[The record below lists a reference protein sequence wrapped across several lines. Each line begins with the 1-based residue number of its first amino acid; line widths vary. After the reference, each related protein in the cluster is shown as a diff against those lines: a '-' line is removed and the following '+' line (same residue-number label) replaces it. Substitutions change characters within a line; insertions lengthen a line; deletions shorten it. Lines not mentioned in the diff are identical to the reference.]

1 MADHSNHQNDHHNE
15 GAVPEPSNEKKGK
28 QFSIKNKL
36 LLVCLPIM
44 AFAYVLFFTLI
55 ENRYYNTERI
65 SLIEDGN
72 KLLNLQIPA
81 FETALWGFDGERILT
96 LMDGLKLIPYI
107 DGAILRGLGGE
118 TLQQIGEITPEQE
131 TNFTLTAPLH
141 YVSDQGRE
149 LIGNLQ
155 IQLHDRTILE
165 QIYSRTIL
173 YGWGIVG
180 FTILAWLLI
189 NFSANRMIFDK
200 ITSLQKDMELSQSR
214 QRLSIFKAGHSD
226 EIGELVMAYNNLQR
240 KRFETIKAMQEQ
252 AFELKAASLRAE
264 EEREAAEQARSSVRQ
279 KMEEIERFNALV
291 VGRETRISEMKQLI
305 NNLSIELG
313 RDTPFEDPNKE
324 NSDTNTLFATQKE
337 KETNPNSQQVPDEIK
352 KELKPEDIT
361 DQYIFKTLRVTEDNN
376 LITGLVASIGIPL
389 ALLNMDGKVLRAP
402 LPETGLERYKDDGVF
417 SDKNS
422 NFSHSEEM
430 ITDKLSY
437 PITINYDKHGLCDVG
452 IPLYRHGQ
460 QIAWIFFGRLFITDD
475 KMNNKKQE
483 KISELIKTIPYEIS
497 LMSHDTMLNIAVFV
511 SDLFRLIVALSKAQ
525 DIAIE
530 SNHFSNLQREAAL
543 SLAEDANI
551 ARKELADY
559 QLPLQKLI
567 EQRTHSLEETTSLL
581 KVALDN
587 MSDGIFLLDSKMNFV
602 LYNKRYIDLMQVPE
616 GLVSQGNSIEHIIRY
631 AVERGDF
638 ETDDVDAW
646 VHSRIRQLR
655 ENPFSV
661 ATYYVVDGPIV
672 EITATQ
678 TSDGGVVGVASDQTQ
693 RKLAEKA
700 LAESE
705 ERSRTILDT
714 VAEGILGIDLK
725 GHITFVNKSA
735 CVLLGYDNHELL
747 GHSMH
752 SLINHSN
759 ADGEPI
765 DYENSRICKVLT
777 KGEEQQHEDEVLWHK
792 DGTNFPVAFFCHPL
806 HKDNN
811 LTGAVY
817 TFQNITDQ
825 LKAQTELNDKI
836 NELETFS
843 KLSIGRELKM
853 VKYKQEI
860 NDFSKQLGEPERYK
874 IANEDYLA

>member
-1 MADHSNHQNDHHNE
+1 MADNLNHQNE
-15 GAVPEPSNEKKGK
+15 GAVSERSKEQKGR

-44 AFAYVLFFTLI
+44 AFAYILFFTLI

-131 TNFTLTAPLH
+131 TNFTLTAPLY

-155 IQLHDRTILE
+155 IQLHDRIILE
-165 QIYSRTIL
+165 QIYSRIIL

-189 NFSANRMIFDK
+189 NFSANKMIFDK

-226 EIGELVMAYNNLQR
+226 EIGELVMAYNDLQR
-240 KRFETIKAMQEQ
+240 KRFETIKAMQAQ

-264 EEREAAEQARSSVRQ
+264 EEREAAEQARLSVRQ
-279 KMEEIERFNALV
+279 KMEEIERFNALA

-305 NNLSIELG
+305 NNLNIELG

-324 NSDTNTLFATQKE
+324 NSDTNTLFATQNRQNE
-337 KETNPNSQQVPDEIK
+337 KETNPNSQQVPDQIK

-376 LITGLVASIGIPL
+376 LINGLVASIGIPL

-417 SDKNS
+417 SDKNP

-475 KMNNKKQE
+475 KMDNKKQE

-567 EQRTHSLEETTSLL
+567 EQRTHSLEETTSML
-581 KVALDN
+581 KLALDN

-602 LYNKRYIDLMQVPE
+602 LYNKRYTDLMQVPE
-616 GLVSQGNSIEHIIRY
+616 GLVAQGNSIEHIIRY

-638 ETDDVDAW
+638 ETDDVDTW
-646 VHSRIRQLR
+646 VHSHIRQLR

-661 ATYYVVDGPIV
+661 ATYYITDGPIV
-672 EITATQ
+672 EISATQ
-678 TSDGGVVGVASDQTQ
+678 TSDGGVVGVASDHTQ

-714 VAEGILGIDLK
+714 VAEGILGIDLN

-752 SLINHSN
+752 SLINHSDAN
-759 ADGEPI
+759 GEP
-765 DYENSRICKVLT
+765 C
-777 KGEEQQHEDEVLWHK
+777 
-792 DGTNFPVAFFCHPL
+792 
-806 HKDNN
+806 
-811 LTGAVY
+811 
-817 TFQNITDQ
+817 
-825 LKAQTELNDKI
+825 
-836 NELETFS
+836 
-843 KLSIGRELKM
+843 
-853 VKYKQEI
+853 
-860 NDFSKQLGEPERYK
+860 
-874 IANEDYLA
+874 